1 MLFDDIPSQPVC
13 CAVKTLLMDA
23 HLVCTRYQFKF
34 AICQSTM
41 LPKSDQE
48 DMFMILFYLFQSVAL
63 SVLSCFV
70 TDEVGEY
77 LTKLYLSDIL
87 LFSEAK
93 VPLFLERGR
102 GGGGGKMSVR
112 VKSCNGVTVIS
123 KVSNQR

>member
-1 MLFDDIPSQPVC
+1 MRP
-13 CAVKTLLMDA
+13 
-23 HLVCTRYQFKF
+23 R
-34 AICQSTM
+34 
-41 LPKSDQE
+41 SDQV
-48 DMFMILFYLFQSVAL
+48 DIFMILFYLFQSVAL

-77 LTKLYLSDIL
+77 PTKLYLSDIL

>member
-1 MLFDDIPSQPVC
+1 MLIDDFPFQPVC

-77 LTKLYLSDIL
+77 PT
-87 LFSEAK
+87 
-93 VPLFLERGR
+93 
-102 GGGGGKMSVR
+102 
-112 VKSCNGVTVIS
+112 
-123 KVSNQR
+123 